1 MILSTFSCAC
11 WLSVYL
17 FWRNVYLDL
26 LPIFWIGLFGFLILS
41 CMNCLY
47 ILHIN
52 PLLVAGIHSLCNV
65 FLWHLVFIHQR
76 AICFSVILLCACAY
90 MGGSVLAGMGRA
102 GNLCFIFFLDHC
114 YGLINICVS
123 PAPPPTHPYVE
134 SLMPRC

>member
-1 MILSTFSCAC
+1 MSTFSCAC
-11 WLSVYL
+11 GLSVYL

-52 PLLVAGIHSLCNV
+52 LLLVAGIYSLCNIFV
-65 FLWHLVFIHQR
+65 WYLVFIHQR

-90 MGGSVLAGMGRA
+90 IGGSVLAGMGRA
-102 GNLCFIFFLDHC
+102 GNLYFIFFPGSLLWYNKYLC
-114 YGLINICVS
+114 I
-123 PAPPPTHPYVE
+123 PPPPPTHSHVE
-134 SLMPRC
+134 SLMPR